1 MGEDGQGREPIPT
14 LQAFYDDIF
23 LIFLLSVV
31 IMIVSYTLW
40 GLMEIAVWRG
50 G

>member
-1 MGEDGQGREPIPT
+1 MSDDPNPERPIPT
-14 LQAFYDDIF
+14 IQALYDEVF
-23 LIFLLSVV
+23 LIFLLSAV
-31 IMIVSYTLW
+31 IMVVSYTLW

>member
-1 MGEDGQGREPIPT
+1 MGDEVERSEPIPT
-14 LQAFYDDIF
+14 MQAVYDDLF

-31 IMIVSYTLW
+31 IMVVSYTLW

>member
-1 MGEDGQGREPIPT
+1 VGDEIERREAVPT
-14 LQAFYDDIF
+14 IQAFYDDIF

-31 IMIVSYTLW
+31 IMVVSYTLW
-40 GLMEIAVWRG
+40 GLMEIPVRRG